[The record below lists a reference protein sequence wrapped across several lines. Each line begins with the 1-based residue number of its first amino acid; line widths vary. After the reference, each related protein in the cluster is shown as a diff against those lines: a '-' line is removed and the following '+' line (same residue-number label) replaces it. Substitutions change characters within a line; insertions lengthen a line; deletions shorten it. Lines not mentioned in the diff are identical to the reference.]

1 MKKTVDGLYLKFL
14 EFEIKTLKWAEK
26 ALLEGDLDKA
36 NALKLEIEKY
46 FLQTSEKM
54 KGFYPE
60 KIRQLQR
67 LESKQ
72 YTGLYK
78 LLPVYILEMFE
89 RFNQDDILDIE
100 LDLEIIKDFTMHS
113 YKEYIN
119 KRQTASGQ

>member
-1 MKKTVDGLYLKFL
+1 MKKTVDGLYLGFL
-14 EFEIKTLKWAEK
+14 EFEIKTLKWVEK

-46 FLQTSEKM
+46 FLETSEKM

-72 YTGLYK
+72 YTDLYK
-78 LLPVYILEMFE
+78 LLPVYILEIFE
-89 RFNQDDILDIE
+89 QFNQDDILDIE